1 MTTVKDFEA
10 IEAAWSNPS
19 VRRLL
24 TPIRSETHYKQV
36 EALVESVLAIV
47 GDDDDHHL
55 NGLLELLSNNLHA
68 YEEEHH
74 AIPQAS
80 GAEILRFLMQQHELK
95 QADLA
100 REFGGQGNVSD
111 VLSGKRELSKKQIQA
126 LSRRFGVSPAVFFE

>member
-10 IEAAWSNPS
+10 IEAAWSNPA

-24 TPIRSETHYKQV
+24 APVRSETHYKQV

-74 AIPQAS
+74 AIPRAS
-80 GAEILRFLMQQHELK
+80 GAEILRFLMQQHDLK

-100 REFGGQGNVSD
+100 LEFGGQGNVSD
-111 VLSGKRELSKKQIQA
+111 VLTGKRELSKKQIQA